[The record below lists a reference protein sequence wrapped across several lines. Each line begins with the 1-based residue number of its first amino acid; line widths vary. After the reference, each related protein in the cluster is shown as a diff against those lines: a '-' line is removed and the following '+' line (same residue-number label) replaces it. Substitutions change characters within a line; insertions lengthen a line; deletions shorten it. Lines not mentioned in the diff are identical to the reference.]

1 MRLNLMEK
9 KALLGI
15 LVSITGMVL
24 AVLII
29 GKRNLWFEA
38 KNSYYAYYHDVEGL
52 TEGSLVTLRG
62 LRVGE
67 VEALE
72 VHTDNQIKVTFSVK
86 NSLENKIRQDSIAR
100 QHRAFVIGEKRI
112 DIVPGTSSMLQV
124 PNGGEVKGLDS
135 MDLPDLVSGK
145 NIGNI
150 TGKLEGLLT
159 GVKKWSDALLILSDK
174 IGPNDLANL
183 YQEMGPLLTN
193 INTLINDLK
202 DFTAI
207 TKTAR
212 RDLVGNGLLAE
223 TLKNTNNTM
232 KNSNKILI
240 PLVKREQLLEMT
252 LNNVNTMMSE
262 VAKEPNFAKDIL
274 GLLKE
279 VSVTLKAIQKTWMLK
294 SHVEDVKKEKN
305 KS

>member
-1 MRLNLMEK
+1 MRLNLIEK
-9 KALLGI
+9 KALIGI
-15 LVSITGMVL
+15 LASIAGML
-24 AVLII
+24 IAVLII

-38 KNSYYAYYHDVEGL
+38 KNSYFAYYRDVEGL
-52 TEGSLVTLRG
+52 TEGSLVTLSG

-67 VEALE
+67 VESLE
-72 VHTDNQIKVTFSVK
+72 VNTDNQIKVTFSVK
-86 NSLENKIRQDSIAR
+86 NSLEGKIRQDSMAR

-112 DIVPGTSSMLQV
+112 DIVPGSGNMPQV
-124 PNGGEVKGLDS
+124 ANGGEIKGLDS

-150 TGKLEGLLT
+150 TGKLEGVLT

-183 YQEMGPLLTN
+183 YKEIGPLLTN
-193 INTLINDLK
+193 INTLMGDLK
-202 DFTAI
+202 DFTDI

-212 RDLVGNGLLAE
+212 REMIGNGLLTD
-223 TLKNTNNTM
+223 TLKSTNLTM
-232 KNSNKILI
+232 KNANKILI
-240 PLVKREQLLEMT
+240 PLTKREQLLEMT
-252 LNNVNTMMSE
+252 LNNVNAMMSE
-262 VAKEPNFAKDIL
+262 LAKEPTFARDVL

-294 SHVEDVKKEKN
+294 GHVEDVHKEQKKP
-305 KS
+305 